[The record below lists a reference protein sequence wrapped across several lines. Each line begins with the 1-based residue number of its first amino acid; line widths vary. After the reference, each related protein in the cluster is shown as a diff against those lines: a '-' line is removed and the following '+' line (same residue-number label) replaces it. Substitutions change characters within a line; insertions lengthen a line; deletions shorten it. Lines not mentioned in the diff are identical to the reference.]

1 MGKVCQSFGMRL
13 LYLETVEDW
22 NCVFNAIQN
31 LGLMKFVLI
40 LARYF
45 LFCSTLKLVA
55 NKCVYWSCY

>member
-13 LYLETVEDW
+13 LYLESAEDW

-40 LARYF
+40 LASYF
-45 LFCSTLKLVA
+45 VA
-55 NKCVYWSCY
+55 L